1 MKKICDKIPEVLTG
15 LNLETTGYHRK
26 CYQKFTKNLDRFDI
40 VSDTNVQ
47 QMKDQISRSPRRP
60 QLIPTN
66 AFPLECIFCENLE
79 LKLNR
84 KTERC
89 VQFTVFRDVN
99 KEPFGKTLKIAH
111 NI

>member
-1 MKKICDKIPEVLTG
+1 MKKICDKIPEVLTS

-47 QMKDQISRSPRRP
+47 HMKDQISRSLRRP
-60 QLIPTN
+60 QLSPTN
-66 AFPLECIFCENLE
+66 AFPLEGIFCENLK